1 MPEEEGRRAI
11 NTRCMVGGNGVE
23 STYYTRE
30 GGTYGIKL
38 LGD

>member
-1 MPEEEGRRAI
+1 MPGEEGCHTI
-11 NTRCMVGGNGVE
+11 DTRCIAGGNGVE
-23 STYYTRE
+23 NTYYTRE